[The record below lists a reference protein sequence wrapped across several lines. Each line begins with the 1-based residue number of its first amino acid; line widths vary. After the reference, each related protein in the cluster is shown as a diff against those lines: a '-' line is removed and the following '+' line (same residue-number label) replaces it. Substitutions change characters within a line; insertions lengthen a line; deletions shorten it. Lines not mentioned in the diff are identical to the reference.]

1 MLLESLNL
9 DIHLIAAAN
18 IASASKDASTLAS
31 GFASDFWSNIFQMGL
46 FGRVVKAALPI
57 AGVGVIYKGYNFYQ
71 DLSQNVL
78 DLRKL
83 ITGILSILLVWLML
97 VNSGQ
102 YSMYAV
108 IGLRNYTGT
117 LSDTLMAGIST
128 DFQVM
133 QASRGSNISAGGDVQ
148 FQTQT
153 KPALQGFQAELNR
166 CRTALARNPSCISNA
181 FVNLKNNITALQLP
195 SSPSLTKFLN
205 DINTLEND
213 ATTAQAAAAN
223 NPQAG
228 NGWFD
233 GWFDG
238 AKAVVSVVTDPGN
251 VFQQIILLLLTGLA
265 IAFFFAIELAMLIF
279 GLTFPINLALSLF
292 DPAPLKSWIGN
303 FWSLINAKLCFSII
317 VGIIVYLQIWIKGSS
332 NGFAQI
338 GLFVIEFLLAIF
350 APVATFFYC
359 QGSALALAGAL
370 NSALSAPMRGVAG
383 GAGKA
388 LGAIGGGAAKSFG
401 AGVASRTSKIA
412 SRNLKQAGAKMGDRI
427 GAQLAKKIPLFREK
441 K

>member
-1 MLLESLNL
+1 MLLELLNL
-9 DIHLIAAAN
+9 DVNLIAAAD
-18 IASASKDASTLAS
+18 IASASRNGSKLAST
-31 GFASDFWSNIFQMGL
+31 FASDFWSNIFQMGL
-46 FGRVVKAALPI
+46 FGRVVTAALPI
-57 AGVGVIYKGYNFYQ
+57 AGAGVIYKGYNFYQ

-83 ITGILSILLVWLML
+83 ITGILSIVLVWLML
-97 VNSGQ
+97 SKSGQ
-102 YSMYAV
+102 YSMYTV

-133 QASRGSNISAGGDVQ
+133 EASRGSNIAAGGDAE

-153 KPALQGFQAELNR
+153 QPALQVFQDELNR
-166 CRTALARNPSCISNA
+166 CRTAITRNPSCISNA
-181 FVNLKNNITALQLP
+181 FVNLENDIATLQLP
-195 SSPSLTKFLN
+195 SSPSLTAFSNK
-205 DINTLEND
+205 INTLKAD
-213 ATTAQAAAAN
+213 ATTAQAAVTN

-228 NGWFD
+228 NGLLD
-233 GWFDG
+233 RVFDG
-238 AKAVVSVVTDPGN
+238 AKALVSVVTDPGN

-265 IAFFFAIELAMLIF
+265 IAFFFAIELSLLIF

-317 VGIIVYLQIWIKGSS
+317 VGIIVYLQLWMKSSS

-370 NSALSAPMRGVAG
+370 NSGLSAPMRGVAG
-383 GAGKA
+383 GVGKT

-401 AGVASRTSKIA
+401 KGVASRTTRIA
-412 SRNLKQAGAKMGDRI
+412 SRNLKAAGAKMGDRI
-427 GAQLAKKIPLFREK
+427 GAQLAKKIPLFRAK